1 MARIVLDSDYEIDFD
16 GERCYTLIRKTII
29 TGEGRGAHLV
39 KKENIGK
46 VRESDCGYY
55 GKLIQALGAYVNL
68 VPAKATDIA
77 GVISAI
83 KSAESTISKIK
94 V

>member
-1 MARIVLDSDYEIDFD
+1 MARIVLDADYEIDFD
-16 GERCYTLIRKTII
+16 GERCYTLIRKSII
-29 TGEGRGAHLV
+29 TGEGRGSHLV

-46 VRESDCGYY
+46 VRESDCGYF
-55 GKLIQALGAYVNL
+55 GNITQVLGAYVNL

-77 GVISAI
+77 GVIAAI
-83 KSAESTISKIK
+83 KSAEVAISKIK

>member
-1 MARIVLDSDYEIDFD
+1 MARIVLDADYEIDFD
-16 GERCYTLIRKTII
+16 GERCYTLIRKSVI

-46 VRESDCGYY
+46 VREIDCGYY
-55 GKLIQALGAYVNL
+55 GNLGQVLGAYANL
-68 VPAKATDIA
+68 APGKASDLKGIMDSLKNIETI
-77 GVISAI
+77 I
-83 KSAESTISKIK
+83 KGIK